1 MLTSRY
7 KDRLNRALQPLAAPF
22 VHLGVS
28 PSFLTLTGVVL
39 VSLICLWFLTSHA
52 VLPFCLAILA
62 AGSLDALDGA
72 VARASGRV
80 TKFGSYLDAMCDR
93 YVETIIVITVAAVT
107 GYWLLSA
114 AVLSGALLV
123 SYAKARASMEV
134 AVSNQEW
141 PDLMERPERSLL
153 YLAGLAAA
161 ELVPWRPMGRDLFWW
176 TLLLIAVLTH
186 VTVLQRVLR
195 AGRLIRKR
203 SGS

>member
-7 KDRLNRALQPLAAPF
+7 KDSLNRALRPLATPF
-22 VHLGVS
+22 VHLGFS
-28 PSFLTLTGVVL
+28 PSFLTLAGVVL
-39 VSLICLWFLTSHA
+39 VSLICLWFLTSRD
-52 VLPFCLAILA
+52 VLPFCLAVLA
-62 AGSLDALDGA
+62 AGGLDALDGA
-72 VARASGRV
+72 VARATGRV

-123 SYAKARASMEV
+123 SYAKARTSMEV
-134 AVSNQEW
+134 SISNQEW

-153 YLAGLAAA
+153 YLAGLAAGGS
-161 ELVPWRPMGRDLFWW
+161 LSWRPMGRDLFWW
-176 TLLLIAVLTH
+176 TLAGIAVLTH